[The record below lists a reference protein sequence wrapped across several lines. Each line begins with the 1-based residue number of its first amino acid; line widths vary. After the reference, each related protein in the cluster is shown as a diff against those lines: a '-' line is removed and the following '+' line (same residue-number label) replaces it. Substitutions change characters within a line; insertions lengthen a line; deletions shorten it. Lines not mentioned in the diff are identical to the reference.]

1 MCFPTVYAVQV
12 MTIGEM
18 NYGRMLLDWSFNSSR
33 QSRSGWNHV
42 LLHWFVLF
50 CYCMLLNLM
59 QTCEWK
65 NFKFALFLVTWHLW
79 WFYTCSSYI
88 FMYIYLSIGV
98 ITVRVQSNWCK
109 LCLFHSLWFPT
120 LIWYFRSFKSEHGEH
135 LLQTKELP
143 KGHQVL
149 QNGSGSGP
157 QFPQRNEVTTNNIEL
172 DL

>member
-1 MCFPTVYAVQV
+1 MQLMRCLMKPWTPTKWLSKTKCSQMQVNIAKILSSPYMYITIRITIYLHYLLWLMCFPTVYAVQV

-88 FMYIYLSIGV
+88 FMYIYLSIG
-98 ITVRVQSNWCK
+98 
-109 LCLFHSLWFPT
+109 
-120 LIWYFRSFKSEHGEH
+120 IWINC
-135 LLQTKELP
+135 TD
-143 KGHQVL
+143 
-149 QNGSGSGP
+149 NC
-157 QFPQRNEVTTNNIEL
+157 
-172 DL
+172 

>member
-1 MCFPTVYAVQV
+1 MLFNLANQYAANEMFNEALNTYQVIVKNKMFTNAGKHKQRFFYHHMYITIRITIYLHYLLWLMCFPTVYAVQV

-42 LLHWFVLF
+42 LLRWFVLF

-88 FMYIYLSIGV
+88 FMYIYLSIG
-98 ITVRVQSNWCK
+98 
-109 LCLFHSLWFPT
+109 
-120 LIWYFRSFKSEHGEH
+120 IWINC
-135 LLQTKELP
+135 TD
-143 KGHQVL
+143 
-149 QNGSGSGP
+149 NC
-157 QFPQRNEVTTNNIEL
+157 
-172 DL
+172 